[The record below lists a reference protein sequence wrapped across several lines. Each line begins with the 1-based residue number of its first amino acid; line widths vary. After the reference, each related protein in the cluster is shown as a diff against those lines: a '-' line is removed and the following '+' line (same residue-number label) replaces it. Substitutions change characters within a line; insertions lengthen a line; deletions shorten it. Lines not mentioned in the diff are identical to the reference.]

1 MSDRQH
7 RRELVPNLTFQKL
20 YQKFLTNLPESS
32 ITTVANL
39 TTVKSGTKGVSSMV
53 YGYARISTRQQSIDR
68 QERNIIA
75 AYPKARIYKEA
86 YTGTKTD
93 RPEFNKLLKRLKEGD
108 TVVFD
113 SVSRMSRD
121 SEEGWKLYESLFRA
135 GIELVFLKEPYVNT
149 QTYKSAQSK
158 QIALTGDDTDLIL
171 QGINAYLLKLA
182 QRQIQIAFDQ
192 AQKEVDDLHQR
203 TKEGIQ
209 TARLDG
215 KQIGQRPGAKLNVK
229 KAAAAKEVIK
239 KHSKDFGGTLDDAE
253 CLKLAGCSRNSFY
266 KYKRELREEN

>member
-1 MSDRQH
+1 
-7 RRELVPNLTFQKL
+7 
-20 YQKFLTNLPESS
+20 
-32 ITTVANL
+32 
-39 TTVKSGTKGVSSMV
+39 MV
-53 YGYARISTRQQSIDR
+53 FGYARISTRQQSIDR
-68 QERNIIA
+68 QIRNITA
-75 AYPKARIYKEA
+75 AFPDAIIYQEA
-86 YTGTKTD
+86 FTGTKTD
-93 RPEFNKLLKRLKEGD
+93 RPEFTKLLKRLKEGD

-113 SVSRMSRD
+113 SVSRMSRNAED
-121 SEEGWKLYESLFRA
+121 GWQLYQDLYSKGVE
-135 GIELVFLKEPYVNT
+135 IVFLKEPHINT
-149 QTYKSAQSK
+149 DVFRAAQSGSIAAVGNEIADLYIAATNK
-158 QIALTGDDTDLIL
+158 VLMILAENQI
-171 QGINAYLLKLA
+171 K
-182 QRQIQIAFDQ
+182 IAFDQ

-266 KYKRELREEN
+266 RYKKQLREEN